1 MKNSNKVKSK
11 EAHQKETPT
20 LKKAFTKAL
29 ISFISISPMLIA
41 VMGLVGLMQVYL
53 TPDILSTFFGHG
65 SLADTLV
72 GTLAG
77 AVSMGQG
84 MISYVVAEG
93 LMEQGVSNY
102 ALSAFILAWVTLGF
116 VQLPAEASVFGLK
129 FTFYR
134 NVLTL
139 ISTIII
145 AYATVFTVGVLS

>member
-1 MKNSNKVKSK
+1 MK
-11 EAHQKETPT
+11 EETLT

-53 TPDILSTFFGHG
+53 TPEILSAFFGHG
-65 SLADTLV
+65 SLIDTLV

-93 LMEQGVSNY
+93 LMEEGVSNY

-116 VQLPAEASVFGLK
+116 VQLPAEASIFGLK

-134 NVLTL
+134 NILTL

-145 AYATVFTVGVLS
+145 AYVTVLTVGILS

>member
-1 MKNSNKVKSK
+1 MKNSNKIKS
-11 EAHQKETPT
+11 QETPT

-29 ISFISISPMLIA
+29 ISFISIIPMLIA
-41 VMGLVGLMQVYL
+41 VMGLVGLMQIYV

-65 SLADTLV
+65 SLVDTLV

-93 LMEQGVSNY
+93 LMEQGVSLY

-116 VQLPAEASVFGLK
+116 VQLPAEASVFGVR

-139 ISTIII
+139 LSTIIV
-145 AYATVFTVGVLS
+145 AYATVLTVGALS

>member
-1 MKNSNKVKSK
+1 MKNSNKIKS
-11 EAHQKETPT
+11 QETPT
-20 LKKAFTKAL
+20 LKKAFIKAL
-29 ISFISISPMLIA
+29 ISFISITPMLIA
-41 VMGLVGLMQVYL
+41 VMGLVGLMQVYV

-65 SLADTLV
+65 SLVDTLA

-77 AVSMGQG
+77 AISMGQG

-93 LMEQGVSNY
+93 LMEQGVSHY

-116 VQLPAEASVFGLK
+116 VQLPAEASIFGVR

-139 ISTIII
+139 LSTIIV
-145 AYATVFTVGVLS
+145 AYATVLTVGALS

>member
-1 MKNSNKVKSK
+1 MK
-11 EAHQKETPT
+11 EERLT

-29 ISFISISPMLIA
+29 ISFISITPMLIA

-53 TPDILSTFFGHG
+53 TPDILSNFFGHG
-65 SLADTLV
+65 PLVDTLV

-77 AVSMGQG
+77 AISMGQG
-84 MISYVVAEG
+84 VISYVVAEG

-102 ALSAFILAWVTLGF
+102 ALSAFILAWITLGF

-139 ISTIII
+139 IFTIII
-145 AYATVFTVGVLS
+145 AYATVLTIGALS

>member
-1 MKNSNKVKSK
+1 MK
-11 EAHQKETPT
+11 QETPT
-20 LKKAFTKAL
+20 FKKAFSKAL
-29 ISFISISPMLIA
+29 MGFISITPMLIA
-41 VMGLVGLMQVYL
+41 VMGLVGLMQIYV

-77 AVSMGQG
+77 AISMGQG

-93 LMEQGVSNY
+93 LMEQGVSYY

-139 ISTIII
+139 ISTVII
-145 AYATVFTVGVLS
+145 AYATVLTVGALS

>member
-1 MKNSNKVKSK
+1 MKNPKEIKS
-11 EAHQKETPT
+11 QETPT

-29 ISFISISPMLIA
+29 ISFISITPMLIA

-65 SLADTLV
+65 SLVDTLV

-93 LMEQGVSNY
+93 LLEQGVSHY

-134 NVLTL
+134 NILTL
-139 ISTIII
+139 ISTIIVS
-145 AYATVFTVGVLS
+145 YATVLTVGALS

>member
-1 MKNSNKVKSK
+1 MKK
-11 EAHQKETPT
+11 EIKKQETTT

-29 ISFISISPMLIA
+29 ISFISITPMLIA
-41 VMGLVGLMQVYL
+41 VMGLVGLMQIYV

-65 SLADTLV
+65 SLVDTLV

-77 AVSMGQG
+77 AVSMGQA

-93 LMEQGVSNY
+93 LMEQGVSLY

-116 VQLPAEASVFGLK
+116 VQLPAEASVFGVR

-139 ISTIII
+139 LSTIIV
-145 AYATVFTVGVLS
+145 AYATVLTVGALS

>member
-1 MKNSNKVKSK
+1 MK
-11 EAHQKETPT
+11 EETLT
-20 LKKAFTKAL
+20 LKKAFKKAL
-29 ISFISISPMLIA
+29 ISFISITPMLIA
-41 VMGLVGLMQVYL
+41 VMGLVGLMQIYI
-53 TPDILSTFFGHG
+53 TPDILSAFFGYG
-65 SLADTLV
+65 SLIDTLV

-77 AVSMGQG
+77 AISMGQG

-93 LMEQGVSNY
+93 LLEQGVSHY

-145 AYATVFTVGVLS
+145 AYATVLTVGALS

>member
-1 MKNSNKVKSK
+1 MKSSNKSKS
-11 EAHQKETPT
+11 QETPT

-29 ISFISISPMLIA
+29 ISFISITPMLIA

-53 TPDILSTFFGHG
+53 TPDILSTFFGYG
-65 SLADTLV
+65 SLVDTLV

-77 AVSMGQG
+77 AISMGQG
-84 MISYVVAEG
+84 MISYVIAEG
-93 LMEQGVSNY
+93 LLEQGVSHY

-116 VQLPAEASVFGLK
+116 VQLPAETTIFGLK

-134 NVLTL
+134 NILTL

-145 AYATVFTVGVLS
+145 AYTTVLTVGVLS

>member
-1 MKNSNKVKSK
+1 MK
-11 EAHQKETPT
+11 EETLT
-20 LKKAFTKAL
+20 MKKAFKKAL
-29 ISFISISPMLIA
+29 ISFISITPMLIA
-41 VMGLVGLMQVYL
+41 VMGLVGIMQIYL

-65 SLADTLV
+65 SLVDTLV

-77 AVSMGQG
+77 AISMGQG

-93 LMEQGVSNY
+93 LMEEGVSNY
-102 ALSAFILAWVTLGF
+102 ALSAFILAWVTLGL

-129 FTFYR
+129 FTFNR

-145 AYATVFTVGVLS
+145 AYATVLTVGVLS

>member
-1 MKNSNKVKSK
+1 MKNSNKRKN
-11 EAHQKETPT
+11 QETPT

-29 ISFISISPMLIA
+29 ISFISITPMLIA
-41 VMGLVGLMQVYL
+41 VMGLVGLMQIYV

-77 AVSMGQG
+77 AISMGQA

-93 LMEQGVSNY
+93 LMEQGVSLY

-116 VQLPAEASVFGLK
+116 VQLPAEASVFGLR

-139 ISTIII
+139 LSTIIV
-145 AYATVFTVGVLS
+145 AYATVLTVGVLS

>member
-1 MKNSNKVKSK
+1 MKK
-11 EAHQKETPT
+11 EIKKQETPT

-29 ISFISISPMLIA
+29 MSLISITPMLIA
-41 VMGLVGLMQVYL
+41 VMGLVGLMQIYL
-53 TPDILSTFFGHG
+53 TPEILSTFFGHG

-77 AVSMGQG
+77 AVSMGQA
-84 MISYVVAEG
+84 MISYVIAEG
-93 LMEQGVSNY
+93 LMEQGVSLY

-134 NVLTL
+134 NILTL
-139 ISTIII
+139 ISTIIV
-145 AYATVFTVGVLS
+145 AYATVLTVGALS

>member
-1 MKNSNKVKSK
+1 MKK
-11 EAHQKETPT
+11 ENVT
-20 LKKAFTKAL
+20 LKKAFKKAF
-29 ISFISISPMLIA
+29 ISFISITPMLIA
-41 VMGLVGLMQVYL
+41 VMGLVGLMQIYI
-53 TPDILSTFFGHG
+53 TPDILSTFFGYG
-65 SLADTLV
+65 SLSDTLV

-93 LMEQGVSNY
+93 LLEQGVSHY

-134 NVLTL
+134 NLFTL

-145 AYATVFTVGVLS
+145 AYATVLTVGAVS

>member
-1 MKNSNKVKSK
+1 MK
-11 EAHQKETPT
+11 EETLT
-20 LKKAFTKAL
+20 FKKAFKKAF
-29 ISFISISPMLIA
+29 ISFISITPMLIA

-65 SLADTLV
+65 SLIDTLA

-77 AVSMGQG
+77 AISMGQG

-93 LMEQGVSNY
+93 LMEQGVSHY

-116 VQLPAEASVFGLK
+116 VQLPAEATIFGLK

-134 NVLTL
+134 NILTL

-145 AYATVFTVGVLS
+145 AYATVLTVGALS

>member
-1 MKNSNKVKSK
+1 MKNSNKIKS
-11 EAHQKETPT
+11 QETPT
-20 LKKAFTKAL
+20 LKKAFTKAFM
-29 ISFISISPMLIA
+29 SFISITPMLIA
-41 VMGLVGLMQVYL
+41 VMGLVGLMQIYV

-65 SLADTLV
+65 SIVDTMV

-77 AVSMGQG
+77 AISMGQG

-93 LMEQGVSNY
+93 LMEQGVSHY

-139 ISTIII
+139 LSTIIV
-145 AYATVFTVGVLS
+145 AYATVLTVGALS

>member
-1 MKNSNKVKSK
+1 MKNSNKTKSK

-20 LKKAFTKAL
+20 LKKAFSKAL
-29 ISFISISPMLIA
+29 ISFISITPMLIA
-41 VMGLVGLMQVYL
+41 VMGWVGLMQVYV
-53 TPDILSTFFGHG
+53 TSEILSTFFGHG
-65 SLADTLV
+65 SLVDTLV

-102 ALSAFILAWVTLGF
+102 ALSAFILAWITLGF
-116 VQLPAEASVFGLK
+116 VQLPAEASIFGLK

-134 NVLTL
+134 NH
-139 ISTIII
+139 I
-145 AYATVFTVGVLS
+145 LSFYICVRNTDID

>member
-1 MKNSNKVKSK
+1 MK
-11 EAHQKETPT
+11 EETLT
-20 LKKAFTKAL
+20 LKKAFIKAF
-29 ISFISISPMLIA
+29 ISFISITPMLIA
-41 VMGLVGLMQVYL
+41 VMGLVGLMQVYV
-53 TPDILSTFFGHG
+53 TSEILSTFFGHG
-65 SLADTLV
+65 SLVDTLV

-102 ALSAFILAWVTLGF
+102 ALSAFILAWITLGF
-116 VQLPAEASVFGLK
+116 VQLPAEASVFGIR

-139 ISTIII
+139 ISTVII
-145 AYATVFTVGVLS
+145 AYVTVLTVGALS

>member
-1 MKNSNKVKSK
+1 MK
-11 EAHQKETPT
+11 EETLT
-20 LKKAFTKAL
+20 LKKAFKKAS
-29 ISFISISPMLIA
+29 ISFISITPMLIA

-53 TPDILSTFFGHG
+53 TPEILSAFFGHG
-65 SLADTLV
+65 SLIDTLV

-93 LMEQGVSNY
+93 LMEEGVSNY

-116 VQLPAEASVFGLK
+116 VQLPAEASIFGLR

-145 AYATVFTVGVLS
+145 AYVTVLTVGILS